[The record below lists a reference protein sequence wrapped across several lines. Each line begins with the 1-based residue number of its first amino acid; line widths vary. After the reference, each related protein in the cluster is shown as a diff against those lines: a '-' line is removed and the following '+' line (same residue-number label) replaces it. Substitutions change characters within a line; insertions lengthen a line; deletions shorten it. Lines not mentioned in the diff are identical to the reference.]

1 MKANEAPEKVYIHKS
16 QYWGL
21 MANEH
26 NITKNG
32 VEYIRTDAFIEKA
45 ADYIKRHSALL
56 DSDGNDC
63 MPKWIEEFKKAMR
76 L

>member
-1 MKANEAPEKVYIHKS
+1 MKANEAPERVYIHKS

-32 VEYIRTDAFIEKA
+32 VEYLRTDAFIEKA
-45 ADYIKRHSALL
+45 VEWINKNFNMP
-56 DSDGNDC
+56 NDFN
-63 MPKWIEEFKKAMR
+63 KHFKKAMKGE
-76 L
+76 